1 MTPFARRLRAD
12 RFAVGRADAVRLGVS
27 RRELREAR
35 LMARMVAL
43 GYDRAYWLGVAWQGS
58 RP

>member
-1 MTPFARRLRAD
+1 MIPLAVRWRAE
-12 RFAVGRADAVRLGVS
+12 RFAEGRADAERLGVS

-35 LMARMVAL
+35 LLARMVAL
-43 GYDRAYWLGVAWQGS
+43 EWDRAYWLGVAWQGS